1 MLILVPL
8 YPIKFEIILIKSLME
23 SLKIDYKN
31 IYYPPGGI
39 LMWILIL
46 LELVT
51 FGIALIVL
59 TLNSRENPTSFLASS
74 SHLNATY
81 GAMNTVFLLTSGFFM
96 ASSVHQFKEGNHKK
110 ASFFLKIT
118 MFGGI
123 LFLILKSLEYYEK
136 IELGFTLGYDTFF
149 NFYWLLT
156 GFHVIHVIVGLVIL
170 LFMQR
175 SLSKQTS
182 TIEDVEASAA
192 FWHMCD
198 LIWLLL
204 FPILY
209 LVF

>member
-1 MLILVPL
+1 
-8 YPIKFEIILIKSLME
+8 ME
-23 SLKIDYKN
+23 TVKIDNKN

-46 LELVT
+46 LELIT

-59 TLNSRENPTSFLASS
+59 AMSSKENPTAFLESS

-81 GAMNTVFLLTSGFFM
+81 GAMNTIFLLTSGFFM
-96 ASSVHQFKEGNHKK
+96 ATSVHHFKTNNLKK
-110 ASFFLKIT
+110 ASFYLNIT
-118 MFGGI
+118 MFGGV

-136 IELGFTLGYDTFF
+136 IELGFVLGYDTFF

-156 GFHVIHVIVGLVIL
+156 GFHVIHVLVGLVIL
-170 LFMQR
+170 LFMKR

-182 TIEDVEASAA
+182 TLEDVEASAA

-204 FPILY
+204 FPVLY

>member
-1 MLILVPL
+1 
-8 YPIKFEIILIKSLME
+8 ME
-23 SLKIDYKN
+23 TEKIDNKN

-46 LELVT
+46 LELIT

-59 TLNSRENPTSFLASS
+59 AMSSKENPVAFLESS

-81 GAMNTVFLLTSGFFM
+81 GAVNTVFLLTSGFFM
-96 ASSVHQFKEGNHKK
+96 ATTVHQFKKKDFKK
-110 ASFFLKIT
+110 ASFYLNIT
-118 MFGGI
+118 MFGGV

-136 IELGFTLGYDTFF
+136 IEHGFVLGYDTFF

-156 GFHVIHVIVGLVIL
+156 GFHVIHVLVGLIIL
-170 LFMQR
+170 LFMKR
-175 SLSKQTS
+175 SLTKKTAML
-182 TIEDVEASAA
+182 EDVEASAA